1 MKKRLLLLA
10 ALLPLCSC
18 TNESSSLSSIP
29 PVGPVNMHI
38 NIQQSDGFTI
48 ALQGSSSGNI
58 TNEALVNSTVYY
70 TITKTDASKE
80 LISTTITAD
89 NKKIEPE
96 LKDNVFS
103 FQMPPV
109 EVTISLNSTSHVESS
124 DSYDSY
130 DYTVQYQDCSS
141 IFSQNKEAVI
151 DHLSLSDRN
160 YPIYDDQGNTVLQFY
175 PGDSIQLK
183 KDGNLVKYGLYTP
196 AKSVTG
202 NIKKEENKYLFQA
215 EGISLE
221 VSQILVS
228 YCQSKTI
235 DKEYTSVIATLSKDD
250 KVLSVRK

>member
-10 ALLPLCSC
+10 AFLPLCSC

-29 PVGPVNMHI
+29 PVGPVKMHI

-58 TNEALVNSTVYY
+58 TDEALVNSTVYY

-80 LISTTITAD
+80 LISTTITAG
-89 NKKIEPE
+89 NTKIEPE

-109 EVTISLNSTSHVESS
+109 EVTISLNSTSHIESS
-124 DSYDSY
+124 DSYESY

-151 DHLSLSDRN
+151 DRLSLSDRN

-215 EGISLE
+215 EGLSLE